1 MTAAR
6 LDHLHVTLKTMLD
19 TWYKFASQKKVD
31 KSREALRIPRR
42 KEATVPKTIEEIMST
57 TQSNRFSFN
66 ILSFLGTARDEERK
80 QRLEEWSV
88 ETYCGG
94 DLKGTKY
101 ICGRINSNTRE
112 EAANALEWAVKRKG
126 KFFSM
131 HFLMS
136 FNTPPV
142 FILRHSACQGG
153 TPALIFR

>member
-1 MTAAR
+1 MW
-6 LDHLHVTLKTMLD
+6 HWKQCFILD
-19 TWYKFASQKKVD
+19 TNVFP
-31 KSREALRIPRR
+31 RERVTKTSKALWNPGH
-42 KEATVPKTIEEIMST
+42 KEVTAHKTIAEILCI
-57 TQSNRFSFN
+57 TQDNRFSFN
-66 ILSFLGTARDEERK
+66 ILSFLGTARDEERR
-80 QRLEEWSV
+80 QCLEERSV

-101 ICGRINSNTRE
+101 ICGRINSNTQE
-112 EAANALEWAVKRKG
+112 EAANALEWAVKWNG

-153 TPALIFR
+153 TPVLIFR